1 MITSANNPKIKYVK
15 DLSSKSKI
23 RKAEGCFVA
32 EGVKMFLEA
41 PKKRIVSVF
50 VSESLHTQLK
60 NTKDLNKNYAA
71 LRNKLSGLEYEIVA
85 DAIYEK
91 MSDTVTPQGVLA
103 VVKSPEYT
111 LSEILGGTKCS
122 ETDGGKSSISGS
134 GISAGLY
141 LILENLQDPGNL
153 GTIFRTAEAA
163 GVKGII
169 LGEGCV
175 DLYNPKVIRSTMGSV
190 YRMPYIYVKNLT
202 ETMEQMRNAHVTLY
216 AATLTAK
223 SSPCY
228 DKDYRKACAF
238 LIGNESK
245 GLSEA
250 AVEASDEQVY
260 IPMEGQGESLN
271 ASVAAAVLMFEAA
284 RQRKFG

>member
-1 MITSANNPKIKYVK
+1 
-15 DLSSKSKI
+15 
-23 RKAEGCFVA
+23 
-32 EGVKMFLEA
+32 MFLEA

-134 GISAGLY
+134 GFSAGLY

-202 ETMEQMRNAHVTLY
+202 ETMEQMRNAHVMLY

-223 SSPCY
+223 SSACY

>member
-1 MITSANNPKIKYVK
+1 
-15 DLSSKSKI
+15 
-23 RKAEGCFVA
+23 
-32 EGVKMFLEA
+32 MFLEA

-122 ETDGGKSSISGS
+122 ETDGRKSSISGS
-134 GISAGLY
+134 GFSAGLY

-223 SSPCY
+223 SSACY

>member
-1 MITSANNPKIKYVK
+1 MLSKNDIKNI
-15 DLSSKSKI
+15 KSLELKKF
-23 RKAEGCFVA
+23 RDEKRLFVA
-32 EGVKMFLEA
+32 EGHKLVGELLGVFKCVLLVATQEWLGSHSRIPADRIEA
-41 PKKRIVSVF
+41 
-50 VSESLHTQLK
+50 
-60 NTKDLNKNYAA
+60 
-71 LRNKLSGLEYEIVA
+71 
-85 DAIYEK
+85 
-91 MSDTVTPQGVLA
+91 VTPDELKRVSLLRAPQNVLA
-103 VVKSPEYT
+103 VFCMPDERQTMKEAAS
-111 LSEILGGTKCS
+111 K
-122 ETDGGKSSISGS
+122 
-134 GISAGLY
+134 
-141 LILENLQDPGNL
+141 NLVLALDDVQDPGNL

-223 SSPCY
+223 SSACY